1 MAEGATIG
9 QRFLGVRRVALLA
22 VAILVSACSTVVP
35 RTAGPPPGPAVVAPP
50 LEPAIMPGLPT
61 DSDHHMVALLVPM
74 SGPNGAVGRSIAN
87 ATQLALLDTN
97 NAVLRITTYDTAT
110 GAAAAAQK
118 AIDEGA
124 RLILGPLLAEDVRAV
139 LPVAKRAGVTV
150 ISFSNDSSIAGS
162 GAYLMGYSP
171 GQSIERVV
179 DYARSQGITTYGGL
193 VANGVYGQR
202 ASTSFLRA
210 VEDAKG
216 QVISLQP
223 YDRSVASITAAA
235 ARLGRSGPV
244 GAVLIADDAA
254 AAAGVVPLMRKG
266 GQGGAKVLGTERWNN
281 DTTIGTRPALNGAWF
296 ASVSNTLYRQY
307 ATKYRARFGVGPYR
321 LSSMGYDSV
330 LLTIRIARDW
340 PIGRPFPENRLRDS
354 GGFAGIDGAFRFG
367 GNGVAE
373 RALEVQEVRGGTT
386 VTVSPAPSGF

>member
-1 MAEGATIG
+1 MAEGATKG
-9 QRFLGVRRVALLA
+9 QRFFGLRRVALLA

-50 LEPAIMPGLPT
+50 PEPAIMPGLPT
-61 DSDHHMVALLVPM
+61 DNEHHMVALLVPM
-74 SGPNGAVGRSIAN
+74 TGPNGAVGRSIAN

-97 NAVLRITTYDTAT
+97 NAVLRITTYDTAL

-150 ISFSNDSSIAGS
+150 ISFSNDTSIAGS

-171 GQSIERVV
+171 AQSIERVV

-210 VEDAKG
+210 VEEAKG

-235 ARLGRSGPV
+235 ARLGKSGPV

-266 GQGGAKVLGTERWNN
+266 GEGGAKVLGTERWNT
-281 DTTIGTRPALNGAWF
+281 DTTIGARPALNGAWF

-321 LSSMGYDSV
+321 LSSMGYDAV
-330 LLTIRIARDW
+330 LLTIRITRDW

>member
-9 QRFLGVRRVALLA
+9 QRFVGVRRIALLA
-22 VAILVSACSTVVP
+22 AAILISACSTVVP
-35 RTAGPPPGPAVVAPP
+35 RTAGPPPRPAVVAPP

-61 DSDHHMVALLVPM
+61 DDAHHMVALLVPLT
-74 SGPNGAVGRSIAN
+74 GPNGAVGRSIAN

-97 NAVLRITTYDTAT
+97 NAVLRITTYDTAL

-124 RLILGPLLAEDVRAV
+124 RLILGPLLAEDVRAA

-150 ISFSNDSSIAGS
+150 ISFSNDTSIAGS

-235 ARLGRSGPV
+235 ARLGKSGPV

-254 AAAGVVPLMRKG
+254 AAAGVVPLLRKG
-266 GQGGAKVLGTERWNN
+266 GETGAKVLGTERWNN
-281 DTTIGTRPALNGAWF
+281 DTTIGARPTLNGAWF
-296 ASVSNTLYRQY
+296 ASVSNGLYRQY

-321 LSSMGYDSV
+321 LSSMGYDAV
-330 LLTIRIARDW
+330 LLTIRITRDW
-340 PIGRPFPENRLRDS
+340 PIGRPFPESRLRDS

>member
-1 MAEGATIG
+1 MAEGATKG
-9 QRFLGVRRVALLA
+9 QRLLRLRRVALLA
-22 VAILVSACSTVVP
+22 AMVLVSACSTVVP
-35 RTAGPPPGPAVVAPP
+35 RTAAPPPRAAVVAPP
-50 LEPAIMPGLPT
+50 LEPAIVPGLPT
-61 DSDHHMVALLVPM
+61 DDAHHMVALLVPM

-97 NAVLRITTYDTAT
+97 NAELRITTYDTAL

-124 RLILGPLLAEDVRAV
+124 QVILGPLLAEDVRAV

-150 ISFSNDSSIAGS
+150 ISFSNDTSIAGT

-210 VEDAKG
+210 VEGAKG

-235 ARLGRSGPV
+235 ARLGKSGPV

-266 GQGGAKVLGTERWNN
+266 GEGGARVLGTERWNN
-281 DTTIGTRPALNGAWF
+281 DTTIGARTVLNGAWF

>member
-1 MAEGATIG
+1 
-9 QRFLGVRRVALLA
+9 
-22 VAILVSACSTVVP
+22 
-35 RTAGPPPGPAVVAPP
+35 
-50 LEPAIMPGLPT
+50 
-61 DSDHHMVALLVPM
+61 
-74 SGPNGAVGRSIAN
+74 
-87 ATQLALLDTN
+87 LLDTS
-97 NAVLRITTYDTAT
+97 NAELRITTYDTAT

-124 RLILGPLLAEDVRAV
+124 RLILGPLLADDVRAV
-139 LPVAKRAGVTV
+139 LPVAKRAGVIV
-150 ISFSNDSSIAGS
+150 ISFSNDTSIAGS

-193 VANGVYGQR
+193 VANGIYGQR

-210 VEDAKG
+210 VEGAKG

-235 ARLGRSGPV
+235 ARLGKSGPV

-254 AAAGVVPLMRKG
+254 AAAGVVPLMRRG
-266 GQGGAKVLGTERWNN
+266 GETGAKVLGTERWNN
-281 DTTIGTRPALNGAWF
+281 DTTIGARPALNGAWF

-307 ATKYRARFGVGPYR
+307 ATKYRSRFGVGPYR
-321 LSSMGYDSV
+321 LSSMGYDAV

-340 PIGRPFPENRLRDS
+340 PIGRPFPENRLRDP
-354 GGFAGIDGAFRFG
+354 GGFAGIDGAFRFA

-373 RALEVQEVRGGTT
+373 RALEVQEVRSGTT

>member
-9 QRFLGVRRVALLA
+9 QRFMGVRRFAIVA

-35 RTAGPPPGPAVVAPP
+35 RTAPPTTGPAVVTPP
-50 LEPAIMPGLPT
+50 PEPAIMPGLPT
-61 DSDHHMVALLVPM
+61 DDAHHVVALLVPM
-74 SGPNGAVGRSIAN
+74 TGPNGAVGRSIAN

-97 NAVLRITTYDTAT
+97 NSVLRITTYDTAL

-124 RLILGPLLAEDVRAV
+124 RLILGPLLADDVRAV

-150 ISFSNDSSIAGS
+150 ISFSNDTSIAGS

-171 GQSIERVV
+171 AQSIERVV

-210 VEDAKG
+210 VESAKG

-235 ARLGRSGPV
+235 ARLGKSGPIE
-244 GAVLIADDAA
+244 AVLIADDGAA
-254 AAAGVVPLMRKG
+254 SAGVVPLMRKG
-266 GQGGAKVLGTERWNN
+266 GETGAKVLGTERWNN
-281 DTTIGTRPALNGAWF
+281 DPAIGSRAALNGAWF
-296 ASVSNTLYRQY
+296 ASVSDALYRQY
-307 ATKYRARFGVGPYR
+307 ATKYRARFGTGPYR

-340 PIGRPFPENRLRDS
+340 PIGRPFPESRLRDS
-354 GGFAGIDGAFRFG
+354 GGFSGIDGAFRFG
-367 GNGVAE
+367 SNGVAE
-373 RALEVQEVRGGTT
+373 RALEVQEVRSGGT